1 MNNAPAVDAAPWY
14 FTAIV
19 AGITAGAALIGSFV
33 TAWITNREARKRLE
47 VDLGSRREDERLKLL
62 YDRRVTL
69 YSSVAEL
76 LDHVTTIYSQIESA
90 YVRVLQIHYIPD
102 DVHATISA
110 RIEELRDVGRSLSA
124 LIYTALITASTDV
137 VQVIQR
143 IKRDTYTV
151 ADLMENLHSANRWA
165 EMDFDKIVKYLTH
178 DHGTCIVLMSRD
190 LGIDRSREDDELP
203 PGNTADDKE
212 TMTKAVKQAGDD

>member
-1 MNNAPAVDAAPWY
+1 M
-14 FTAIV
+14 
-19 AGITAGAALIGSFV
+19 G
-33 TAWITNREARKRLE
+33 
-47 VDLGSRREDERLKLL
+47 
-62 YDRRVTL
+62 L

-76 LDHVTTIYSQIESA
+76 LDRVTTIYSQIEIS

-151 ADLMENLHSANRWA
+151 ADLMEKLHSANRW
-165 EMDFDKIVKYLTH
+165 LRWTS
-178 DHGTCIVLMSRD
+178 TR
-190 LGIDRSREDDELP
+190 
-203 PGNTADDKE
+203 
-212 TMTKAVKQAGDD
+212 